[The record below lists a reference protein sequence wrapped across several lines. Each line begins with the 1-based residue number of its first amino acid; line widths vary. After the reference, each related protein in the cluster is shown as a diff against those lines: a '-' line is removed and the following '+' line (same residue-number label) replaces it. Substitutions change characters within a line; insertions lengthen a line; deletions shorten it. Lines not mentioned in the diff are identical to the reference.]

1 MKSRKGV
8 IKMKRPEF
16 TKSVVVTDNWCP
28 NWEGN
33 RIFVNFSCSKLR
45 DNLWMIRIS
54 AYGADDFGMAK
65 MVFTNDKEQ
74 AKKLREEYLELFN
87 SIHDG
92 VNVKWFKNR
101 GFVVD

>member
-1 MKSRKGV
+1 
-8 IKMKRPEF
+8 MKRPEF
-16 TKSVVVTDNWCP
+16 TKQVVVTDNWCP

-33 RIFVNFSCSKLR
+33 KIIVNFINTKEKNNR
-45 DNLWMIRIS
+45 WMIRIS
-54 AYGADDFGMAK
+54 AYGADDYGMAK
-65 MVFTNDKEQ
+65 MVITDDKEQ

-92 VNVKWFKNR
+92 VNIKWFKNH